1 MISIQ
6 SVKQHYNDS
15 VQIDFLDWN
24 INPGEHWL
32 MLGGSGTGK
41 TTLLHIMSGLL
52 NPTSGSVNIE
62 GTDLYSLKGA
72 GLDHFRGRNIGVIFQ
87 QPHLIKNLS
96 LLNNVMAAQY
106 FAGLPQDKKRALD
119 VLDSLGLV
127 AKAKALPSELSQGQM
142 QRVAIARA
150 VVNHPKIVIADEP
163 TSSLDDVNTEAV
175 LKLLEEQ
182 AEHNDATLIIAT
194 HDERV
199 KKRFEKQYIL

>member
-1 MISIQ
+1 
-6 SVKQHYNDS
+6 
-15 VQIDFLDWN
+15 
-24 INPGEHWL
+24 
-32 MLGGSGTGK
+32 
-41 TTLLHIMSGLL
+41 
-52 NPTSGSVNIE
+52 
-62 GTDLYSLKGA
+62 
-72 GLDHFRGRNIGVIFQ
+72 
-87 QPHLIKNLS
+87 
-96 LLNNVMAAQY
+96 MAAQY